1 MNQKYVLDTHT
12 HTIASGHAYSTV
24 SEMIASAKEKGL
36 SLLSITEHAP
46 AMPGTCHNFYFHNF
60 RVFKDKDFGLTLL
73 LGAELNI
80 TDYNG
85 AVDLDETTLKTLDI
99 KIASIHLPCLKT
111 GTAKENTD
119 AYIGAMKNPQVDIIG
134 HPDDGRI
141 PLEYER
147 LVEAA
152 KKYGVALELNNSSL
166 NPRGFRQGA
175 AENDRIYLKLCK
187 EYGVPVT
194 LGSDAHICFDVGNFS
209 YALPILKELDFPDE
223 LILNTSQDKLM
234 AHLNR
239 NK

>member
-1 MNQKYVLDTHT
+1 MNQKYILDTHT

-46 AMPGTCHNFYFHNF
+46 AMPGTCHSFYFHNF
-60 RVFKDKDFGLTLL
+60 RVFKDKDFGITLL

-80 TDYNG
+80 TDHNG
-85 AVDLDETTLKTLDI
+85 AIDLDEATLKTLDI

-111 GTAKENTD
+111 GNARENTD

-166 NPRGFRQGA
+166 NPSGFRQGA

-209 YALPILKELDFPDE
+209 YALPILNELDFPDE
-223 LILNTSQDKLM
+223 LILNTSKDKLM